1 MINLIVAI
9 DSNNGMGNEGKLL
22 YHLPKDLKRF
32 KEYTQGQIII
42 MGRKTFESLPIK
54 PLPNRESIIIT
65 RDKEYSFKGC
75 NIVNDI
81 ENAVICARKLA
92 TDKGIQEI
100 FVIGGAEIYKQFLEK
115 KLIDRAFITY
125 IEASLKADTF
135 FPDLGNDFKEVN
147 VLKENDNGYETRFC
161 VFERI

>member
-65 RDKEYSFKGC
+65 RDKEYSFKNC
-75 NIVNDI
+75 KYLFDI
-81 ENAVICARKLA
+81 LFAPPTTSNYL
-92 TDKGIQEI
+92 
-100 FVIGGAEIYKQFLEK
+100 L
-115 KLIDRAFITY
+115 
-125 IEASLKADTF
+125 
-135 FPDLGNDFKEVN
+135 
-147 VLKENDNGYETRFC
+147 
-161 VFERI
+161 